1 MKNVKQLGV
10 WMDHSNAFLMELSDG
25 AIIENIIASGFS
37 YKDKESGLKKNEHLM
52 HVKEQHEQSDY
63 YKKISGAIKDYDE
76 VLLFGPT
83 DAKNELSNLLNS
95 NHLNESIKIE
105 IKDSDTMTANQ
116 MHTFVKEYF
125 KQA

>member
-1 MKNVKQLGV
+1 MKNAKQLGI

-37 YKDKESGLKKNEHLM
+37 YNDKESSLKRNEHLM
-52 HVKEQHEQSDY
+52 HVKEQHDQSDY

-83 DAKNELSNLLNS
+83 DAKNELLNLLNS

-116 MHTFVKEYF
+116 MHEFVKEYF
-125 KQA
+125 K